1 MSIKRLFIFFL
12 IIYIW
17 IAIFNICW
25 YKLIELF
32 SLLNFT
38 LAKNFSER
46 FIGSWSN
53 KSSNIIIHFI
63 PGMYTNYFILIAY
76 FIKYGWATLTWSCV
90 NFIKNQSLFYIWLIS
105 INKHLYLR
113 ISYFQKFIISWIST
127 NTNLKYFYS
136 FSINILTSSSYSSVK
151 YIYSS

>member
-53 KSSNIIIHFI
+53 KSANIIIHFI

-76 FIKYGWATLTWSCV
+76 FIKYGRATLTFSCV
-90 NFIKNQSLFYIWLIS
+90 NFIINQSLFYFWLIYIS
-105 INKHLYLR
+105 KHLCLR
-113 ISYFQKFIISWIST
+113 ISYFFELTISGIST
-127 NTNLKYFYS
+127 NT
-136 FSINILTSSSYSSVK
+136 
-151 YIYSS
+151 YI